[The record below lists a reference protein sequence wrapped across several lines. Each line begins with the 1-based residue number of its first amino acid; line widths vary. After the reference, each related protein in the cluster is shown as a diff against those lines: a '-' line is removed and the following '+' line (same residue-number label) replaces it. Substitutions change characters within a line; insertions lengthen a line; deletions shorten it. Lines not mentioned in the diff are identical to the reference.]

1 MTWIFVCTWKCCANL
16 CNMLRVLG
24 LETGVLVLSAGEW
37 MGVVR
42 GGLWSMAE
50 ACGDIRKSQKAL
62 WPPSFLLPSRIL
74 MCWWAAFPFS
84 PWWCFSNILH
94 FAPNWSTLIPIA
106 PLAEETFQRH
116 VPMTTR
122 TLARLL
128 LSQSM
133 QKIETYR
140 DMTHIETDTAMI
152 M

>member
-1 MTWIFVCTWKCCANL
+1 MVNFYDMNICLHMKML

-42 GGLWSMAE
+42 VGLKPGWSMR
-50 ACGDIRKSQKAL
+50 DIRKSQKAL
-62 WPPSFLLPSRIL
+62 WPPSFLFLSRIL

-94 FAPNWSTLIPIA
+94 FAPNWSTLIQIA

-128 LSQSM
+128 LSQIM